1 MRVVFLHRV
10 AGNRPGAVVDLE
22 DGSARWL
29 AEREY
34 VDLVD
39 PDPNPPR
46 RKRRQRAAPPDPI
59 THGDSQGG
67 GG

>member
-1 MRVVFLHRV
+1 
-10 AGNRPGAVVDLE
+10 GAVVDLD

-46 RKRRQRAAPPDPI
+46 RKRRQRATPPDPV
-59 THGDSQGG
+59 THSEASGVGDDPPADPSTTGTS
-67 GG
+67 